1 MIRVQERNRTSG
13 GEDGINSRRSAGQSA
28 PARDA
33 EVLPDSADVLAGPE
47 DDLTPEQLAAQ
58 WEEEK
63 PPAAGPLAN
72 AASSLVVLGIG
83 VGSLVLS
90 VAMGLG
96 TPEAPQPGLWPF
108 LVSCVMV
115 ALALFQLVAG
125 RHNRDA
131 EKFTR
136 MSMAPVTGLVTL
148 AAMVSLMP
156 VIGFE
161 LPALVLCIVWMRF
174 LGGETWRSTLL
185 VSAVVVVSFYG
196 IFVLAL
202 NTSIPHL
209 F

>member
-1 MIRVQERNRTSG
+1 VIRVTETPKVPAGEGSHAAVRSG
-13 GEDGINSRRSAGQSA
+13 GDAPGIPVA
-28 PARDA
+28 
-33 EVLPDSADVLAGPE
+33 LPE
-47 DDLTPEQLAAQ
+47 DFTPEQLAAQ

-63 PPAAGPLAN
+63 PPAAGALAN
-72 AASSLVVLGIG
+72 TASSLVVLGVGIG
-83 VGSLVLS
+83 ALVLS

-96 TPEAPQPGLWPF
+96 TPAAPQPGLWPF
-108 LVSCVMV
+108 MISCVMV
-115 ALALFQLVAG
+115 LLGLFQLIVG

-136 MSMAPVTGLVTL
+136 MSAAPLTGLVTL
-148 AAMVSLMP
+148 AAMVALMP

-161 LPALVLCIVWMRF
+161 LPALVLCVIWMRF

-185 VSAVVVVSFYG
+185 VSAIVVAAFYG

>member
-1 MIRVQERNRTSG
+1 MTPVTGTPAAPAGGSSESAASG
-13 GEDGINSRRSAGQSA
+13 GDAPRS
-28 PARDA
+28 
-33 EVLPDSADVLAGPE
+33 LPDDVL

-72 AASSLVVLGIG
+72 AASSLVVLGVGIG
-83 VGSLVLS
+83 AMVLS
-90 VAMGLG
+90 ITMGLG
-96 TPEAPQPGLWPF
+96 TPSAPQPGLWPF
-108 LVSCVMV
+108 IISCVMV
-115 ALALFQLVAG
+115 ALGLFQLIAG

-136 MSMAPVTGLVTL
+136 MSAAPLTGLVTL
-148 AAMVSLMP
+148 AAMVALMP
-156 VIGFE
+156 LIGFE
-161 LPALVLCIVWMRF
+161 LPALVLCIIWMRF

-185 VSAVVVVSFYG
+185 ISTIVVAAFYG

-202 NTSIPHL
+202 GTSVPHL

>member
-1 MIRVQERNRTSG
+1 MISLSTAHPV
-13 GEDGINSRRSAGQSA
+13 
-28 PARDA
+28 P
-33 EVLPDSADVLAGPE
+33 V
-47 DDLTPEQLAAQ
+47 TPEQLAAQ

-72 AASSLVVLGIG
+72 TAASVVVLGLG
-83 VGSLVLS
+83 TGALLLS

-96 TPEAPQPGLWPF
+96 TPAAPQPGLWPF
-108 LVSCVMV
+108 MISCIMI
-115 ALALFQLVAG
+115 ALGLFQLVAG

-136 MSMAPVTGLVTL
+136 MSLAPVTGLATL
-148 AAMVSLMP
+148 ATMVALMP

-161 LPALVLCIVWMRF
+161 VPALVLCVVWMRF

-185 VSAVVVVSFYG
+185 VSTIVVASFYG

>member
-1 MIRVQERNRTSG
+1 MKGTPAESAGGSATASG
-13 GEDGINSRRSAGQSA
+13 GGA
-28 PARDA
+28 PRDPA
-33 EVLPDSADVLAGPE
+33 ESGVEV

-63 PPAAGPLAN
+63 PPAAGALAN
-72 AASSLVVLGIG
+72 AASSLVVIG
-83 VGSLVLS
+83 VGVGATILS

-96 TPEAPQPGLWPF
+96 TPDKPQPGLWPF
-108 LVSCVMV
+108 IISLVMV
-115 ALALFQLVAG
+115 ALGVFQLAAG

-136 MSMAPVTGLVTL
+136 MSTAPLTGLVTL
-148 AAMVSLMP
+148 AAMVALMP
-156 VIGFE
+156 LIGFE
-161 LPALVLCIVWMRF
+161 LPALVLCVIWMRF

-185 VSAVVVVSFYG
+185 VSAAVVIAFYA